1 MTLHQF
7 YVYGDF
13 DLVYMLLRHSLRHLA
28 KAECMYVKTSY
39 FKVPLVTLSGGY
51 CQTLILRAKMFGAI

>member
-1 MTLHQF
+1 MTLYQF
-7 YVYGDF
+7 YVYGHF
-13 DLVYMLLRHSLRHLA
+13 DLVYVRIRHSLLYLA

-51 CQTLILRAKMFGAI
+51 CQTLI